1 MMKRENLTRG
11 ELTHGIRANL
21 DQFLHQLLQVMLV
34 GFTIGMM
41 RTVVPALS
49 ESEFGVPKNSFML
62 LTAFVV
68 AFGFVKGS
76 LNFVAGRLSERIGR
90 KKVLLLGWSAALP
103 IPLLVYF
110 APSWSWIVA
119 ATVLLGINQGLT
131 WSMTQTS
138 KLDITR
144 SDQRGLTIGLNE
156 FAGYVGLALAG
167 IITAYLATIL
177 GARTGL
183 LIFGLT
189 TISLAILLTLLW
201 VKDTLPWAKS
211 EAAKHKAGISPGLLP
226 RYPANISAKP
236 ATWEVFTLVSWRD
249 KRLAAISQAG
259 LVEKFVDALVWVF
272 YPVFLY
278 QRGLSLPDIGWV
290 VGVYG
295 FVWGGS
301 QFFTGKL
308 SDHIGRHKPN
318 VWGMWICGAG
328 VAMMLLGDGMVWW
341 SISAAITGFGMA
353 LLYPNLSA
361 AIADISHP
369 NWRGSAIG
377 IYRFWRDLGY
387 GIGALGL
394 GITAHFSGKVDT
406 AFWFVAISMFISG
419 GILWLLGEETHP
431 RINPAAVSPAPTVT
445 PPTLEVRVISQTPPG
460 GRCGLYTGYGQ
471 ALAQHLGSRFQLDIS
486 TERDAHGHGFPSIW
500 INGSPLRPSDG
511 VIVMPEDVVEVLV
524 ANKIMVSND
533 LGLALIAEVNKM
545 LHEGG

>member
-1 MMKRENLTRG
+1 MTHDN
-11 ELTHGIRANL
+11 LTHGIRINL

-41 RTVVPALS
+41 RTVVPALA
-49 ESEFGVPKNSFML
+49 ELEFGVPKNSFLL
-62 LTAFVV
+62 LTTFVV

-90 KKVLLLGWSAALP
+90 KHVLLLGWLVAIP

-110 APSWSWIVA
+110 AASWSWIVS

-156 FAGYVGLALAG
+156 FSGYVGLALAG
-167 IITAYLATIL
+167 IITAYLATML

-183 LIFGLT
+183 LIFGMT
-189 TISLAILLTLLW
+189 TVLLAILLTLLW
-201 VKDTLPWAKS
+201 VKDTLPWAKV
-211 EAAKHKAGISPGLLP
+211 EAIQHATATSTGSMP
-226 RYPANISAKP
+226 RYPTNIGAHP
-236 ATWEVFTLVSWRD
+236 ATWEVFTLMSWRD
-249 KRLAAISQAG
+249 KRLAAICQAG

-278 QRGLSLPDIGWV
+278 QRGLSLPDIGWI

-301 QFFTGKL
+301 QLFTGKL
-308 SDHIGRHKPN
+308 SDHIGRHIPN
-318 VWGMWICGAG
+318 VIGMLVCGAG
-328 VAMMLLGDGMVWW
+328 VVAMLLGEGVTWW
-341 SISAAITGFGMA
+341 SLSAAVSGFGMA

-387 GIGALGL
+387 GVGALGL
-394 GITAHFSGKVDT
+394 GIAAHFSGSVET
-406 AFWFVAISMFISG
+406 AFWFVAISMFLSG
-419 GILWLLGEETHP
+419 LILWLFGEETHP
-431 RINPAAVSPAPTVT
+431 KFNSTPT
-445 PPTLEVRVISQTPPG
+445 
-460 GRCGLYTGYGQ
+460 
-471 ALAQHLGSRFQLDIS
+471 
-486 TERDAHGHGFPSIW
+486 
-500 INGSPLRPSDG
+500 
-511 VIVMPEDVVEVLV
+511 
-524 ANKIMVSND
+524 
-533 LGLALIAEVNKM
+533 
-545 LHEGG
+545 